1 MFDDILVEE
10 KALVSFYS
18 DVSTQSSRCYL
29 RSFPG
34 KLKNKIMNIIIVNE
48 TSDLGGAEAMA
59 IELANALSA
68 VSGNQVAFASAP
80 GMLTERL
87 ENRVKF
93 FPISRYSPRSFFK
106 IYSDLGSIFQ
116 KGNFDVI
123 HAQGATVGLIA
134 GIAARM
140 FSPKT
145 KIVITH
151 HSARFTRIP
160 SCLANFLLNRFVDK
174 FIAISDARYN
184 SFVKAGFNKEKVVL
198 VPNFVDRERLFSQA
212 TYEKMTKLMY
222 SFGVLDGEKIVVG
235 AGRLLPDK
243 RFDIF
248 IKTLVDCARQAPDI
262 RIFGFILGDGPE
274 RKHLQD
280 LVGRL
285 AIPNLRIKLLGF
297 QSNVAAYLKM
307 ADVFLF
313 TSEHEVLPM
322 CLIEATS
329 LGAPI
334 VCSDIP
340 GNNDIVENEFNG
352 FLVNARKQNY
362 SISVLKL
369 LKDSILAKKFSANG
383 IKKAQDA
390 YDKGRVVTDIIHLYN
405 SMVRK
410 DAE

>member
-1 MFDDILVEE
+1 
-10 KALVSFYS
+10 
-18 DVSTQSSRCYL
+18 
-29 RSFPG
+29 
-34 KLKNKIMNIIIVNE
+34 MNIIIVNE

-68 VSGNQVAFASAP
+68 VSGNKVAFASAA

-87 ENRVKF
+87 EGRVKF
-93 FPISRYSPRSFFK
+93 FPISRYSLRSFFK
-106 IYSDLGSIFQ
+106 IYSELGSIFQ
-116 KGNFDVI
+116 KWNFDII
-123 HAQGATVGLIA
+123 HAQGATIGLIA

-140 FSPKT
+140 LSPNT
-145 KIVITH
+145 KVVITH

-184 SFVKAGFNKEKVVL
+184 SFIKAGFNKEKVVL
-198 VPNFVDRERLFSQA
+198 ISNFVDRERLFSQA
-212 TYEKMTKLMY
+212 ACENMTKLKY
-222 SFGVLDGEKIVVG
+222 SLGVLDGEKIVVG

-248 IKTLVDCARQAPDI
+248 IKTLVDCARQASDI

-274 RKHLQD
+274 RRRLQD
-280 LVGRL
+280 LVDRL

-297 QSNVAAYLKM
+297 QSNVGAYLKM
-307 ADVFLF
+307 ADIFLF

-329 LGAPI
+329 LGVPI

-340 GNNDIVENEFNG
+340 GNNDIVENKYNG
-352 FLVNARKQNY
+352 FLVDPRKLDY
-362 SISVLKL
+362 SFPVLTL
-369 LKDSILAKKFSANG
+369 LKDNILAKQFSSNG
-383 IKKAQDA
+383 TTKAEDS
-390 YDKGRVVTDIIHLYN
+390 YDKGKVVTNIIHLYN